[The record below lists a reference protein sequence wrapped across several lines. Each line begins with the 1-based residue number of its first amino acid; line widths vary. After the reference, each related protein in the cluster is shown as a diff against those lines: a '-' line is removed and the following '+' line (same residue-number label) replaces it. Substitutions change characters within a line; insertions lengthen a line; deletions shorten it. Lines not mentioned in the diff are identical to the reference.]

1 MSEAL
6 LSLEGP
12 SVNCLQYAALGV
24 PTWRDTATES
34 CSLSNY
40 DLSHDFIMLN
50 LSQTAQID
58 YNQFSFNSAD
68 VGFNIALHGA
78 GLKAMLVKD
87 LAIVKKHLTTGG
99 NKYLLHTNIS
109 SLAPD
114 VDKVVVSLHH
124 NSSSH
129 LPYPGPYL
137 MEHFLLHKSLS
148 LFPHAVYP
156 SHPVLIFDHYI
167 TLGPRTHVTMVQ
179 SSHCTEGSDTKMP
192 ASVENVQFGGLLL
205 YLCEGR
211 LNSEQINRLNF
222 VSGACLCLVTRDC
235 KTLVQEV
242 ARLDLEEKW
251 KFLLRDQHQTA
262 CSDSMKPLFIF
273 IGRYEG

>member
-6 LSLEGP
+6 LSLEEP
-12 SVNCLQYAALGV
+12 SVDCLQYTALSV
-24 PTWRDTATES
+24 PTWRDTAAVS

-40 DLSHDFIMLN
+40 NLSHNFIMLN
-50 LSQTAQID
+50 LSQTAEIE

-68 VGFNIALHGA
+68 VGFNLALCEA
-78 GLKAMLVKD
+78 GFKTLLVKD
-87 LAIVKKHLTTGG
+87 LAIVRKHIATGG
-99 NKYLLHTNIS
+99 NKYPLHANITN
-109 SLAPD
+109 LAPD
-114 VDKVVVSLHH
+114 ADKVVVSLHH

-156 SHPVLIFDHYI
+156 SHPVLVFDHYI
-167 TLGPRTHVTMVQ
+167 TLGPKTHVTMM
-179 SSHCTEGSDTKMP
+179 K
-192 ASVENVQFGGLLL
+192 SVEPSDVKTNAGVENIRFGGLLL

-211 LNSEQINRLNF
+211 LKSEQINKLNF
-222 VSGACLCLVTRDC
+222 IPGACLCLVTRDC
-235 KTLVQEV
+235 ETLVQEV

-262 CSDSMKPLFIF
+262 CSDNMKPLFIF